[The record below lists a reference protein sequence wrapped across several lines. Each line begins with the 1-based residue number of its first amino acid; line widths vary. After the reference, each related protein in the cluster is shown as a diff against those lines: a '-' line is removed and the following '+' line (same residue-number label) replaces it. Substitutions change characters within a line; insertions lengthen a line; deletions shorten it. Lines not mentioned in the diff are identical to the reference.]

1 MTTSQ
6 ITWFQVMGNFAWMGP
21 RVEEHSIRHE
31 LDPLW
36 PKFSSIILE
45 ENHRQGDDKSYGD
58 MLNRIRVEE
67 HTEEDILALKR
78 RVFPRNSREVQ
89 DCNFFIASLRAN
101 VHKWNIEQLNKLK
114 GEAFQI
120 KAIHLDAMRKNFT
133 PFVDDKDGVV
143 ANTGGQNSQK
153 VENDE
158 NLNFVISLSN

>member
-67 HTEEDILALKR
+67 HTPGNIK
-78 RVFPRNSREVQ
+78 VF
-89 DCNFFIASLRAN
+89 C
-101 VHKWNIEQLNKLK
+101 
-114 GEAFQI
+114 
-120 KAIHLDAMRKNFT
+120 
-133 PFVDDKDGVV
+133 DGLFP
-143 ANTGGQNSQK
+143 
-153 VENDE
+153 DMYC
-158 NLNFVISLSN
+158 